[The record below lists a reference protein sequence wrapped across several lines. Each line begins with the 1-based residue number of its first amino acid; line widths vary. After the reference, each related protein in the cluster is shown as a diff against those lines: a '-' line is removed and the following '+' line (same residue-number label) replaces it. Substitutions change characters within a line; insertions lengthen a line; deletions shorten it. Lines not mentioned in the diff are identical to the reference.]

1 MTKMFILQCK
11 TDESYCVVAENAVIF
26 DEHVEP
32 GDKVNFVW
40 NKKSY
45 DGVVIMRSGK
55 KFIW

>member
-1 MTKMFILQCK
+1 MFILQCK

-26 DEHVEP
+26 DDEHVEP